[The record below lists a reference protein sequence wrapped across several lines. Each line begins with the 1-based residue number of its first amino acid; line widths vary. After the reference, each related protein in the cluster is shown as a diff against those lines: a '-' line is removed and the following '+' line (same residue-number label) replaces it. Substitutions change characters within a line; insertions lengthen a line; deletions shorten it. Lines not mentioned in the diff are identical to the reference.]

1 MAFTKSLVRFAV
13 ITGLVGGAAAVVVG
27 PDRLGAL
34 FDQTQNSINKQVDKV
49 ITDPVALRAQMRK
62 LEGEYPERLADV
74 RSDLAEL
81 QQQRAQLVREQE
93 VSARVVQLA
102 EDDMSTLTAMIE
114 RGEQANQIALAS
126 FDPADAEA
134 QDHVIRINFNGQSI
148 PLKDAYT
155 KATRISQVHTA
166 YTSRATDIERDMGY
180 LDTQET
186 RLKDLLGQL
195 ETEYAEFQAQ
205 VWAMDRQ
212 VDSIARNERLIE
224 MMEKRQR
231 TIDEQGR
238 YKAYSLEQLN
248 SRFADIRAR
257 QEAKLEAMG
266 TGTTTVNY
274 EDRAKYDIDRTK
286 PAQLKA
292 SQLLKPTKAR
302 AKVIEITP
310 GDLNKPLPQA
320 PAGTAT
326 GKPTASATPSTTSD
340 NSVALNR

>member
-13 ITGLVGGAAAVVVG
+13 IAGLVGGAAAVVVG
-27 PDRLGAL
+27 PDRMGAL
-34 FDQTQNSINKQVDKV
+34 FDQTQNSINKKVDKV

-74 RSDLAEL
+74 RSDLGEL
-81 QQQRAQLVREQE
+81 QQQRAQLLRERE

-102 EDDMSTLTAMIE
+102 EDDMTTLQAMIQ
-114 RGEQANQIALAS
+114 RGEEVQQVALAS
-126 FDPADAEA
+126 FDPSDATA
-134 QDHVIRINFNGQSI
+134 PDQIVKISFNGQSI

-155 KATRISQVHTA
+155 KATRVAQVHTA
-166 YTSRATDIERDMGY
+166 YTGRATDIERDLGY
-180 LDTQET
+180 LDTQES

-195 ETEYAEFQAQ
+195 ETEYSEFQAQ

-212 VDSIARNERLIE
+212 VDSIARNDRLIE

-231 TIDEQGR
+231 TIDDQGR
-238 YKAYSLEQLN
+238 YKAYSLEQLS

-266 TGTTTVNY
+266 TATSTVNY
-274 EDRAKYDIDRTK
+274 EDRAKYELDRSK
-286 PAQLKA
+286 PSEIKA
-292 SQLLKPTKAR
+292 SQLLKSSKAPAR
-302 AKVIEITP
+302 VIEITP
-310 GDLNKPLPQA
+310 SDLRKPLPQA